1 MTVVLMADTGTGR
14 VALYDEASGGGDPQ
28 NPNSARNAP
37 LNSPLSHLDK
47 IYFHSDFD
55 YMEVSL
61 LTTVVINHA
70 GYPAASPPAFN
81 GGGQTGSGGGG
92 YGSGNSGFSSNTG
105 FAVGSYTANHLLA
118 THGLGY
124 IPRFKV
130 AVNGQMLP
138 PGFPVQTNANGAV
151 RMVSAYATTTQIRLR
166 EFGNAGSGAMPAQSS
181 TYTVMVFGAQPSPSN
196 NRLIDF
202 NPSTGVLELGLGR
215 WRSDR
220 RYLQVVPGGS
230 PFGLLMG
237 RNVDLANG
245 AARAVLP
252 NGGLVQNVS
261 PTLRLYLMGQG
272 AGTPMQ
278 YTGSFT
284 TAPAIQVQ
292 AP

>member
-1 MTVVLMADTGTGR
+1 MTVVLMADTETGR

-70 GYPAASPPAFN
+70 GYPAASPPSFN
-81 GGGQTGSGGGG
+81 GGGTAMG
-92 YGSGNSGFSSNTG
+92 GNSGFSSNSG
-105 FAVGSYTANHLLA
+105 FAVGSHTANHLLA

-130 AVNGQMLP
+130 AVNNQMLP
-138 PGFPVQTNANGAV
+138 PGFPVQSNAGGAV
-151 RMVSAYATTTQIRLR
+151 RAVSAYATTSQIRLR
-166 EFGNAGSGAMPAQSS
+166 EFGTAGSNAMAAQSS

-252 NGGLVQNVS
+252 SGGFVDSVNPS
-261 PTLRLYLMGQG
+261 LRLYLLGAG

-278 YTGSFT
+278 YNGSFT
-284 TAPAIQVQ
+284 SAPSIQVQ